1 MVCQRCWRPVL
12 ESHGEHL
19 YCPTCDT
26 EYSNELEIISG
37 PSIDVFHRNVVSLI
51 GPGDANPL
59 NGDYP
64 RLTDIVEN
72 FGIDPGAPTEKWIMA
87 VHHLETLYGYYR
99 SMSRYPGIHQDVLFP
114 APASKRSYPGS
125 FYKYDSRY
133 YRRGASPFS
142 SLSDNA
148 FMAAMN
154 IDKSSKCFTLPPA
167 GNNKGGYYCGDE
179 YQLVNWQ
186 NAVDEL
192 VSADLI
198 RNAPLESNLNLL
210 TVKEIHKK
218 LKEHGIKSKRVK
230 GEAIATA
237 VKSLS
242 DNILKE
248 MIEHVRGYEWAPRA
262 IQEFSLWEYELRNLG
277 DRVRYHNLHGNKV
290 SVEEFLNQETGKLPD
305 TILEIIVALLER
317 ARGASNY
324 NSYLE
329 KGLPPAE
336 AYLAEAHAQLGDFNN
351 AYREIKLAYKLDIK
365 YNDIAELSNITHF
378 GSLTWFQLQ
387 LEIIMTQFLDP
398 PYAEIARNAHETAD
412 VLRKWRS
419 LYDRA
424 NSNGVTSFLLSNYEN
439 IFATMGNC
447 SIDSENRYR
456 EIVGVP
462 RIGEGWVSEVE
473 LLNFVKDIFQKE
485 KVIHQGS
492 PGWLG
497 LQRLDIYLP
506 RLKLAI
512 EYQGRQ
518 HYEPVPFFG
527 GEEGF
532 SRTQNLDRRKAKLC
546 AENDVTL
553 IYFRFDEKIG
563 REMVESRIRNKGK

>member
-1 MVCQRCWRPVL
+1 
-12 ESHGEHL
+12 
-19 YCPTCDT
+19 
-26 EYSNELEIISG
+26 
-37 PSIDVFHRNVVSLI
+37 
-51 GPGDANPL
+51 
-59 NGDYP
+59 
-64 RLTDIVEN
+64 
-72 FGIDPGAPTEKWIMA
+72 
-87 VHHLETLYGYYR
+87 
-99 SMSRYPGIHQDVLFP
+99 
-114 APASKRSYPGS
+114 
-125 FYKYDSRY
+125 
-133 YRRGASPFS
+133 
-142 SLSDNA
+142 
-148 FMAAMN
+148 MAAMN